1 MTNNDDNAGSTKPRD
16 VSLNVLRGPNQRK
29 RPHSKMGKRRA
40 AVLIFV
46 HILIVAHII
55 QWLITGSTVS
65 PVEPSESMETL
76 EFGEVNAG
84 FIFFV
89 LAILATFVFGRFFC
103 GWGCHVVALQDACT
117 WMMNKMGVR
126 PKPFRSRLLVW
137 APLIFGLYMFVWPTF
152 KKVALFPVLMSVGI
166 DPPIWLG
173 GVAEFHGFSS
183 AVIVED
189 FWATFPPWFVAIPF
203 FLVVG
208 FAAVYFL
215 GSKGFCT
222 YGCPYGGIFGVADQM
237 SPGRIVV
244 NDNCQHCGHCTAVCT
259 SNVRVAEEVRDFGMV
274 VDPGCMKCLD
284 CVSACPNDALCFSFA
299 KPAILTKPVDDAAKQ
314 RRDKIKSN
322 PKRFDLTWPEEIA
335 LALVFIATF
344 MAFRGMLN
352 LVPMLMA
359 AGMAGLG
366 TFAAWKLWSL
376 ITKPNVRIQNL
387 QLKAKGRV
395 TRTGMSAGAISTLI
409 LLSATWSGW
418 VNANRFR
425 AHVAHERIDVPLQIV
440 LRDVY
445 VPTEETLARAKR
457 GYESYR
463 NTAAFSEGGF
473 GWPLNAEQKR
483 KMAFL
488 ALIVGDE
495 AHATSL
501 LRKVVEEGNP
511 TESLVRQIAQLMR
524 RQGASD
530 SDILAFLQQHV
541 ESRETTSDLVPDIAM
556 RLTNANNNDPSD
568 AFTFFDKLIG
578 TRVDNRS
585 YRLQAAEFSIAAARW
600 DLVQSYL
607 SGVDEEEVDTVNDLI
622 LLARIRAKLRERE
635 RAIALLQRAAENE
648 NASAHQLGVV
658 ISLLS
663 AVGAQELALSV
674 GKDVAER
681 YPESIALL
689 QSVAAVEMSQGEAD
703 SGRARIQTAV
713 SLAEE
718 SPWELLSIGESA
730 VRFGLTLRDRATAEI
745 GLQALMAARDLKPES
760 PIIVHDLGQALLATG
775 DLDAGLGLIRQAS
788 EMAPTN
794 KPLEAAAERARQNVD
809 RVRQGS

>member
-1 MTNNDDNAGSTKPRD
+1 
-16 VSLNVLRGPNQRK
+16 
-29 RPHSKMGKRRA
+29 MGKRRA
-40 AVLIFV
+40 AVLVLV
-46 HILIVAHII
+46 HILITAHII

-89 LAILATFVFGRFFC
+89 LAILATIVFGRFFC

-152 KKVALFPVLMSVGI
+152 KRVALFPALISMGVE
-166 DPPIWLG
+166 PPIWLG
-173 GVAEFHGFSS
+173 GVVEFHGFSS

-189 FWATFPPWFVAIPF
+189 FWATFPPWYVAIPF

-222 YGCPYGGIFGVADQM
+222 YGCPYGGIFGVADQV

-244 NDNCQHCGHCTAVCT
+244 NDDCQQCGHCTAVCT

-284 CVSACPNDALCFSFA
+284 CVSACPNDALSFSFA
-299 KPAILTKPVDDAAKQ
+299 KPTILTKPVDDGAKQ
-314 RRDKIKSN
+314 RREKIKAN
-322 PKRFDLTWPEEIA
+322 PKRFDLSWPEEIA
-335 LALVFIATF
+335 LTLVFIATF

-366 TFAAWKLWSL
+366 TFAAWKFWSL

-395 TRTGMSAGAISTLI
+395 TSTGLFAGALSAIV
-409 LLSATWSGW
+409 LLSAAWSGW
-418 VNANRFR
+418 VNVNRFS

-445 VPTEETLARAKR
+445 VPTHETRDRAIR

-463 NTAAFSEGGF
+463 KTAALTDGGY
-473 GWPLNAEQKR
+473 GWSLNAEHKR

-488 ALIVGDE
+488 ALIIDNE
-495 AHATSL
+495 SNATSL
-501 LRKVVEEGNP
+501 LREVFDEGNP

-530 SDILAFLQQHV
+530 SDVLEFLQKHV
-541 ESRETTSDLVPDIAM
+541 ESRETTSDLVPEIAM
-556 RLTNANNNDPSD
+556 RLTNASNNDPAE
-568 AFTFFDKLIG
+568 AFAFWDTLIG
-578 TRVDNRS
+578 TRLDNRT
-585 YRLQAAEFSIAAARW
+585 YRLQTAEFSIAAARW

-607 SGVDEEEVDTVNDLI
+607 SGVDDEEIESVSDLI
-622 LLARIRAKLRERE
+622 LLARVRAKLNETD
-635 RAIALLQRAAENE
+635 RAIDLLQRAAANE
-648 NASAHQLGVV
+648 DASPLQLGVV
-658 ISLLS
+658 VSLLS
-663 AVGAQELALSV
+663 AIGAQELALSTGTFAV
-674 GKDVAER
+674 ER
-681 YPESIALL
+681 FPESIALL
-689 QSVAAVEMSQGEAD
+689 QNVAAVEMGQGKAD
-703 SGRARIQTAV
+703 TGRARLQTAV
-713 SLAEE
+713 SLAGE
-718 SPWELLSIGESA
+718 SPWELLSIGEYA
-730 VRFGLTLRDRATAEI
+730 VKLGLNLRDRTTAEI
-745 GLQALMAARDLKPES
+745 GLQALMTARDLKPES

-775 DLDAGLGLIRQAS
+775 DLEAGLGLIRQAS
-788 EMAPTN
+788 DMAPSSE
-794 KPLEAAAERARQNVD
+794 PLKNAVDRARQNVD
-809 RVRQGS
+809 RVRMGG